1 MEAPLTLLLAVAV
14 AVVGLVSSAF
24 VWTSDDRYVLS
35 SSSSRPRILL
45 RLQWKN
51 KKKTAMARRITTT
64 ETAAATALGDLCL
77 GEEVRGRM
85 REEMLAG
92 KEAKVEVEGGGGA
105 DGGEG

>member
-1 MEAPLTLLLAVAV
+1 MEAPLTLLLALA
-14 AVVGLVSSAF
+14 AVGLVSSAF

-51 KKKTAMARRITTT
+51 EKKTAMATRITTA
-64 ETAAATALGDLCL
+64 ETAAATTLEDFFLG
-77 GEEVRGRM
+77 GEVWGRM

-92 KEAKVEVEGGGGA
+92 KEAKVDVEGGGGV